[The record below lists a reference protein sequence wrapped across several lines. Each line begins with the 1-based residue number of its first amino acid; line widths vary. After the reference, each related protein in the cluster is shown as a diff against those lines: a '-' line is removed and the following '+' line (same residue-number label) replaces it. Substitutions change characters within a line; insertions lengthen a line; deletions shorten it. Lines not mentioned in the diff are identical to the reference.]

1 MKCEKCG
8 HDDTKIKLLKNEIKE
23 LNEEIKLAKAEF
35 ELSSRFMEIAKGMDR
50 SSKQNFQIYNQISKE
65 HIARELESLRLN
77 IEKIRKISPDAADTL
92 NIIIKHYED
101 SHKMLR
107 ELAEKYRDDKAGD
120 LTVLQFLVFMISF
133 GGIMQKV
140 HESVEA
146 CSLAIRDAAKRLE

>member
-8 HDDTKIKLLKNEIKE
+8 HDDTTIKLLKNEIKE
-23 LNEEIKLAKAEF
+23 LNEEIKQAKAEF

-77 IEKIRKISPDAADTL
+77 IEKIRKISPDAADAL

-101 SHKMLR
+101 SHKILR
-107 ELAEKYRDDKAGD
+107 EMAEKYKDEKAGD
-120 LTVLQFLVFMISF
+120 LTVLVFLVFVISL

-146 CSLAIRDAAKRLE
+146 CSLAIRDTAKRLE